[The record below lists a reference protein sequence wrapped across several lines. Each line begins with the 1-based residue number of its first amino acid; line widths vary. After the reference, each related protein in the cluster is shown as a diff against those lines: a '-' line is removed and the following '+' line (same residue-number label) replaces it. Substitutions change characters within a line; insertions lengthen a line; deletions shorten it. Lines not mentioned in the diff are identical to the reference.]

1 MMTVV
6 VMMMMMLLLLNLLCH
21 GKIPLQAKRK
31 VDGLLQG
38 KALPEVSDP
47 FLHFPRRHS
56 LWQLF
61 NACSV
66 FVNNLE

>member
-1 MMTVV
+1 MMI
-6 VMMMMMLLLLNLLCH
+6 MMMMMVEMMLLLTLLCQ
-21 GKIPLQAKRK
+21 KKTIKSQRK
-31 VDGLLQG
+31 VDASLQG

-47 FLHFPRRHS
+47 FLHSS

-66 FVNNLE
+66 FANNLV